1 MDSSTHPV
9 INPTPR
15 PDLVDRLSGSDVCP
29 TCRGRGSLLV
39 TGPRDR
45 RVCPACRG
53 TGLVRPAGTTPQYES
68 WLYAKR
74 ARKAAREVQR

>member
-15 PDLVDRLSGSDVCP
+15 PDLVDRLSGSDVCRH
-29 TCRGRGSLLV
+29 CSGRGSILV

-45 RVCPACRG
+45 RECPMCRG
-53 TGLVRPAGTTPQYES
+53 RGVRLTTATMRPSAEPF
-68 WLYAKR
+68 
-74 ARKAAREVQR
+74 